1 MTDSQKCTAVMLLFT
16 LFLIVPAA
24 ATISLQEERVAPH
37 GDSLPAGT
45 QVNTSAIIRIIPQGP
60 TTFTE
65 SFTFVLSTDLERA
78 GWNVVVMVDGNPAK
92 VIPQTGKYVFING
105 YLLSYPTNRD
115 VTVSATLEGMVPDL
129 ADGTPFRIIQ
139 AEELNNQGQ
148 SIGDTEQVIIRRVI
162 NTGTGPESS
171 PPRAEVSPVVTIPV
185 SPGATTAVMSSILV
199 PLGIGLAV
207 ALIMKRGF

>member
-1 MTDSQKCTAVMLLFT
+1 MLLFT

-24 ATISLQEERVAPH
+24 ATISLHEERVAPH

-65 SFTFVLSTDLERA
+65 SYTFVLSTDLERA

-185 SPGATTAVMSSILV
+185 SPRATTAVMSSILV